1 MQNLLKGIAQESL
14 SRKNSQLPDLPKEVV
29 EALAHQINVEDVS
42 NFQSIANAYWGMLND
57 LHENN
62 PSEYN
67 NEIETQVAAGPKAI
81 HDFLITP
88 LEGIFVHTQ
97 AMTKE
102 LQGLNTMKTF
112 SLFVNICGHGSMQK
126 PRVSRTGQ
134 KVDDVKMFE
143 RIQGDLDI
151 PLLISPHIRNVSD
164 SESILDVVF
173 HPICILLSK
182 SSHFVRDQLVDL
194 ALVWIEKE
202 HPTITFKKLNNVEIK
217 EGYKY
222 SLKNKVTAF
231 PIRKPAAQPNTETK
245 SDTQNENDSFIIES
259 PSGLIQY
266 LKSEK
271 EPSNKEL
278 LIEPVPQT
286 KMPLI
291 RSIDQPVPCS
301 FKKGFL
307 NRKDCP
313 NQKPLYIENEKSRH
327 GQSESFFDKCKIVD
341 LKAVK
346 AKLNSDDVSD
356 MNSDDGS
363 DKSRTFDYELEKLC
377 RDLDSDSISSNLGQ
391 RDTNEIFLSKLREM
405 NEQLQSPPSE
415 PEDVLPSLTN
425 KAEGVI
431 DSTHHLDDFVTTI
444 KKEQKNNNEVVEV
457 TFLNSARF
465 PDKMKM
471 SHIQLNLSDSSIDI
485 QVQQKTVFTIPL
497 ENKRVDLSDFR
508 AKFIRKRRCLSIS
521 MPPNSIHSC
530 KELQTI

>member
-1 MQNLLKGIAQESL
+1 MQNLLQGIRQESL
-14 SRKNSQLPDLPKEVV
+14 SRKNAKLPDLPKEII
-29 EALAHQINVEDVS
+29 EALAHQINIEDVS

-62 PSEYN
+62 PCEYN

-88 LEGIFVHTQ
+88 LEGIVVHTQ
-97 AMTKE
+97 AMKKE

-134 KVDDVKMFE
+134 KVDDVMMFE

-202 HPTITFKKLNNVEIK
+202 HPTLTFKKLNKVEIK

-222 SLKNKVTAF
+222 SSRNKVTAF
-231 PIRKPAAQPNTETK
+231 PIRKPAAQLNTKTK
-245 SDTQNENDSFIIES
+245 SDTQNENGSSIIES

-271 EPSNKEL
+271 EPSNKEP
-278 LIEPVPQT
+278 LIEPEPQT
-286 KMPLI
+286 KTPLI
-291 RSIDQPVPCS
+291 RTIDQSVPS
-301 FKKGFL
+301 SLKKGFL
-307 NRKDCP
+307 NRKECP
-313 NQKPLYIENEKSRH
+313 NQKSPHRENEKSRH
-327 GQSESFFDKCKIVD
+327 GQSASFFDKCKFVD
-341 LKAVK
+341 LMAVK
-346 AKLNSDDVSD
+346 TKF
-356 MNSDDGS
+356 NSDDGS
-363 DKSRTFDYELEKLC
+363 ELSGTFDHELEKLC
-377 RDLDSDSISSNLGQ
+377 RDLDSDSVSSSLGQ
-391 RDTNEIFLSKLREM
+391 HDTNEVFLSKLREM
-405 NEQLQSPPSE
+405 NEQLQSPTSE
-415 PEDVLPSLTN
+415 PGDALPSFTN
-425 KAEGVI
+425 KAEEII
-431 DSTHHLDDFVTTI
+431 DSTNHLDDFVATI

-471 SHIQLNLSDSSIDI
+471 SHIQLNLFDSSIDI

-497 ENKRVDLSDFR
+497 QNKRVDLNGFR

-521 MPPNSIHSC
+521 MPPNSMHLC